1 MFHVNSSLFLE
12 QETKAKCG
20 DKKLPASRSERRQ
33 NGEFVNFFF
42 FFFYVR
48 HTLAMCKAL
57 STKGTS
63 LFKKVHWTNDKN
75 SPSAVGCPL

>member
-42 FFFYVR
+42 FFFLCSSHSSNVQ
-48 HTLAMCKAL
+48 
-57 STKGTS
+57 G
-63 LFKKVHWTNDKN
+63 FVDKRYKSFQE
-75 SPSAVGCPL
+75 SPLN